1 MPDVITFGEPLI
13 LFSPQSRG
21 LLRHQTNFTKSV
33 GGTELNTA
41 IGLARLGI
49 SCGWFGQIGDDEFGS
64 EVLAVLQAEGV
75 DTSRVIRDSEHST
88 AVMFKQYR
96 GMGDPQV
103 LYYRSTSAARHLS
116 PDAVD
121 ESYIAR
127 AKFLHLTGITAAISN
142 LSHLAVLRS
151 IEVAKSLGVKISFDP
166 NIRRRFMDVNTL
178 DALMLPIIQASDVL
192 FIGLEEGQ
200 LLFGV
205 DKPEQ
210 IAVKAH
216 AEGVRIAAV
225 KMGKQ
230 GSYVSDSDT
239 VFYQP
244 CYDVPHVV
252 DTVGAGDGYN
262 AGFLSGLCR
271 GESIKEAAVIASIT
285 GAFAVTVQSDYE
297 GYPTWEEAVSV
308 REGQSH
314 ITR

>member
-1 MPDVITFGEPLI
+1 MLDVITFGEPLI

-49 SCGWFGQIGDDEFGS
+49 SCGWFGRIGDDEFGS

-75 DTSRVIRDSEHST
+75 DTSRVVRDSEHPT

-96 GMGDPQV
+96 WIGDPQV
-103 LYYRSTSAARHLS
+103 FYYRSTSAARYLS
-116 PDAVD
+116 PDAID
-121 ESYIAR
+121 ESYFAGAR
-127 AKFLHLTGITAAISN
+127 FLHLTGITATISN
-142 LSHLAVLRS
+142 LSYMTVLKS
-151 IEVAKSLGVKISFDP
+151 VEVAKSLGVKISFDP
-166 NIRRRFMDVNTL
+166 NIRLRFMDVCTL
-178 DALMLPIIQASDVL
+178 DTLMMPIIRNSDVL
-192 FIGLEEGQ
+192 FVGLEEGQ

-216 AEGVRIAAV
+216 AEGVHIVVV

-230 GSYVSDSDT
+230 GSYLSDLDS

-244 CYDVPHVV
+244 CYDAPQIV

-271 GESIKEAAVIASIT
+271 GESIQEAAVLASIT

-297 GYPTWEEAVSV
+297 GYPTREEMVSV
-308 REGQSH
+308 REGQSRV
-314 ITR
+314 TR